1 MSFKTLSSKNST
13 ANIDEIKLSA
23 YVINADVFKPEYK
36 ILKYSKQYNLVED
49 STNAD
54 VKIELKALKSS
65 PIGCITPQVTVS
77 LFTLGFYPV
86 RYREGYVYEFDK
98 ISGSEIETIKK
109 DVSIEKI
116 VSWFHLFSFKK
127 NRKKAI
133 GKSI

>member
-1 MSFKTLSSKNST
+1 MSFKTLSNKNST
-13 ANIDEIKLSA
+13 ANIDEHKLKA
-23 YVINADVFKPEYK
+23 YVINFSELTNEYK
-36 ILKYSKQYNLVED
+36 ILKYSKKYNLIED

-54 VKIELKALKSS
+54 VKIKLKELKST
-65 PIGCITPQVTVS
+65 PIGCITPQVTVT

-86 RYREGYVYEFDK
+86 RYLERYVYEFDE

-109 DVSIEKI
+109 DVSIEKT